1 MTSSSNLSFLLKDSM
16 IYGLSSAI
24 SKAFSLITFPLLI
37 KNFTVSEFGIID
49 YFMVLANFITIFFVF
64 GQDSAVARFFYESD
78 TDEEK
83 KNVISQSLFLQL
95 VGLLIFIPVLW
106 NSNNLIKKLL
116 INNSE
121 AINYFKIILL
131 QIPFLLFINFSQ
143 NILKWTFSRK
153 KFLFMS
159 LGYTI
164 VQTSLLLYVVFIT
177 NQGVKSVFYVS
188 LFTNI
193 LFGLIGLISIS
204 KWIVIPVKFDLI
216 PEMLKYAIPLGA
228 ICVFSAFSP
237 TLERSY
243 TNLILGMND
252 LGLYAAGNKIAMLI
266 GFVVSA
272 FQTAWGPFSLS
283 MYKESKSIDTYN
295 IVLNFFTLFIC
306 LSIFILALSA
316 IPVIKI
322 LASTKYLNSF
332 TIVFP
337 LTLSISIQAIGSIT
351 EIGISI
357 SKKSYL
363 YLVSN
368 FLSVT
373 ITFFTFYILTPYFG
387 ILGIAY
393 SVLIGQIIRSVTTF
407 ILAQKVYFLP
417 WSYLTPTKIILFTL
431 LFCIFSN
438 IVVNKFGIP
447 GFYFINSIGF
457 ILLLL
462 FGWNIMVTNL
472 QKKQIVNF
480 LKNKFI
486 K

>member
-1 MTSSSNLSFLLKDSM
+1 MSSSSKLSFLFKDSM

-37 KNFTVSEFGIID
+37 KNFTVSEFGFID

-177 NQGVKSVFYVS
+177 KQGVKSVFYVS

-216 PEMLKYAIPLGA
+216 PEMLKYAIPLGV

-283 MYKESKSIDTYN
+283 MYKESKSIDRYN
-295 IVLNFFTLFIC
+295 IVLKYFTLFIC
-306 LSIFILALSA
+306 LSIFLLSLSS
-316 IPVIKI
+316 IPVIK
-322 LASTKYLNSF
+322 LFASSKYLNAF
-332 TIVFP
+332 TLVFP
-337 LTLSISIQAIGSIT
+337 LTLSISIEAISSIT

-363 YLVSN
+363 YLISN
-368 FLSVT
+368 FLSVS
-373 ITFFTFYILTPYFG
+373 ITFLSLYILTPYFG
-387 ILGIAY
+387 IAGIAY
-393 SVLIGQIIRSVTTF
+393 SVLFGKIVKSITNF

-417 WSYLTPTKIILFTL
+417 WNYVNPTKIIFYTLFL
-431 LFCIFSN
+431 CIISN
-438 IVVNKFGIP
+438 IINDKFGIL
-447 GFYFINSIGF
+447 GFYFINSLGF

-462 FGWNIMVTNL
+462 YGWNIMLTNL
-472 QKKQIVNF
+472 QKKQMFNF

>member
-1 MTSSSNLSFLLKDSM
+1 MTTSSKLSFLFKDSM
-16 IYGLSSAI
+16 IYGLSSAL

-37 KNFTVSEFGIID
+37 KNFTISEFGIID

-64 GQDSAVARFFYESD
+64 GQDSAVARFFYESES
-78 TDEEK
+78 DEEK
-83 KNVISQSLFLQL
+83 QNVISQSLFLQSI
-95 VGLLIFIPVLW
+95 GLLVFIPILW

-116 INNSE
+116 INNSD
-121 AINYFKIILL
+121 AFIYFKIILL

-143 NILKWTFSRK
+143 NILKWTFSRQ

-164 VQTSLLLYVVFIT
+164 IQTTLLLYVVFISK
-177 NQGVKSVFYVS
+177 QGVKSVFYVS
-188 LFTNI
+188 LLTNV
-193 LFGLIGLISIS
+193 LFGIIGLISIR
-204 KWIVIPVKFDLI
+204 KWIIIPVKFDLL
-216 PEMLKYAIPLGA
+216 PEMIKFALPFGA

-266 GFVVSA
+266 GLVVSA

-283 MYKESKSIDTYN
+283 MYKESKSIDIYN
-295 IVLNFFTLFIC
+295 KVLKYFTIFIC

-322 LASTKYLNSF
+322 MASTKYLNSF
-332 TIVFP
+332 TLVFP

-363 YLVSN
+363 YLISN
-368 FLSVT
+368 FLSVS
-373 ITFFTFYILTPYFG
+373 ITFLALYMLTPHFG
-387 ILGIAY
+387 IVGIAY
-393 SVLIGQIIRSVTTF
+393 SVLIGQIIKSITTF
-407 ILAQKVYFLP
+407 VLAQKVYFLP
-417 WSYLTPTKIILFTL
+417 WDYLTPFKIIFFTL
-431 LFCIFSN
+431 LLCIISN
-438 IVVNKFGIP
+438 IVVYKFGIL
-447 GFYFINSIGF
+447 GFYFTNTLGF
-457 ILLLL
+457 IFLLLY
-462 FGWNIMVTNL
+462 GWNIMITNL
-472 QKKQIVNF
+472 EKRQMFNIFKK
-480 LKNKFI
+480 
-486 K
+486 